1 MYGDGVS
8 TWVDPKTKKL
18 VVQVRITR
26 PGQKPLKIQRR
37 ASSKREV
44 QRIVQEIRLASQKHE
59 RTVSNPTVSF
69 VLAKYQEQKS
79 FEVAPGTLGNYLQQ
93 LRSHVIP
100 KFGTRKVQSLEVS
113 ELTDFLASLRK
124 QGLMANSV
132 NTVRARFLDL
142 LKFAVAHGYLSRNPM
157 VDVKPHKR
165 LNHLDTKVQQPWTRV
180 EARTAALAFRDST
193 LDLFVAI
200 AVTTGMRKGEIRAL
214 RWSDIRQAL
223 DNSGVQE
230 IRVTRSR
237 GSQRVLNEKGGLS
250 TIVVEG
256 STKTAA
262 SNRALEIN
270 VHIKAAL
277 DRLTAK
283 LAAEGKTPA
292 DDQHLILGVKG
303 GPISDSTL
311 YRTYN
316 RICDSAGLRRIR
328 VHDCRHTAAVLGLEM
343 GALLVEVSQGLGHSG
358 VEITKR
364 TYAPVVPGLTKRF
377 TNKISEAL
385 EG

>member
-8 TWVDPKTKKL
+8 TWIDPKTKKI

-44 QRIVQEIRLASQKHE
+44 QRIVQEIRLANQKQL
-59 RTVSNPTVSF
+59 RTVSNPTLTL
-69 VLAKYQEQKS
+69 VLAKYQDQKAY
-79 FEVAPGTLGNYLQQ
+79 EVTPGTLANYMHL
-93 LRSHVIP
+93 LGLYVVP
-100 KFGTRKVQSLEVS
+100 KFGDRKVQSLEVS
-113 ELTDFLASLRK
+113 ELTDFLAALRK

-142 LKFAVAHGYLSRNPM
+142 LKFAVAHGYISRNPM
-157 VDVKPHKR
+157 ADVKPHKK
-165 LNHLDTKVQQPWTRV
+165 LDHLDTKVQKPWTRD
-180 EARTAALAFRDST
+180 EAKAAVLAFRNSC
-193 LDLFVAI
+193 LDLFVTI
-200 AVTTGMRKGEIRAL
+200 AVTTGMRKGEILAL
-214 RWSDIRQAL
+214 KWSDIHPAL
-223 DNSGVQE
+223 DQSGGEE
-230 IRVTRSR
+230 IRVNRSR
-237 GSQRVLNEKGGLS
+237 GSKRQLKDDGGFS
-250 TIVVEG
+250 TNVVEG
-256 STKTAA
+256 STKTPA
-262 SNRALEIN
+262 SNRMLEIN
-270 VHIKAAL
+270 PHIKGAL

-283 LAAEGKTPA
+283 LTAEGKTPD
-292 DDQHLILGVKG
+292 DDQHLVLGVKG

-316 RICDSAGLRRIR
+316 RVCDKAGLRRIR

-364 TYAPVVPGLTKRF
+364 TYAPIVPGLTKRF
-377 TNKISEAL
+377 THKVSDAL
-385 EG
+385 DD